1 MIDQFVL
8 IIKMDIIMKRQDD
21 DRLEKMREI
30 IIGSRLE
37 CKLNAFMGIE
47 WVELEKGYGKTR
59 LKLKEEVFNP
69 YGFMHGGALLTIADV
84 TAGSTACM
92 NGYFVTTVNS
102 SMNFLAEGKNTE
114 YIYCEARELR
124 HGRHLA
130 VYDVR
135 ITDDA
140 GNLLDS
146 AEFSYF
152 ISDKEVLPEE

>member
-1 MIDQFVL
+1 MKDLHDEKLEAIRNKL
-8 IIKMDIIMKRQDD
+8 IGA
-21 DRLEKMREI
+21 RLD
-30 IIGSRLE
+30 
-37 CKLNAFMGIE
+37 CKLNSFMGIE
-47 WVELEKGYGKTR
+47 WVELEKGYAKTR

-84 TAGSTACM
+84 TAGTAACM

-124 HGRHLA
+124 YGRHIA

-140 GNLLDS
+140 GNILDS

-152 ISDKEVLPEE
+152 ISDKAVLDTIQNMK